1 MESQQRRRVIRQRT
15 EERNQLNEMSQM
27 AGTYQGGN
35 LTEEQKSTQERFKRV
50 QAKLEGTDFDPK
62 ETLSV
67 NDQVDRLIFEAQNIE
82 NLCQHYQ
89 GWCIH
94 W

>member
-1 MESQQRRRVIRQRT
+1 MESQQRKRVIRQRK
-15 EERNQLNEMSQM
+15 LDDMNEDIV
-27 AGTYQGGN
+27 GTYQGAT

-50 QAKLEGTDFDPK
+50 QAKLDGTDFDPK

-67 NDQVDRLIFEAQNIE
+67 NDQVDRLIYEAQNIE
-82 NLCQHYQ
+82 NLCQHYT

>member
-1 MESQQRRRVIRQRT
+1 MESQQRRRVIRQRNID
-15 EERNQLNEMSQM
+15 ERNMNESH
-27 AGTYQGGN
+27 AIGTYQGGN

-67 NDQVDRLIFEAQNIE
+67 IDQVDRLIYEAQNIE
-82 NLCQHYQ
+82 NLCQHYA